1 MKMGKQKL
9 TLGIDLGGTFI
20 KLGLVDAEGQIVQKI
35 SVDTC
40 ANEGINKV
48 FEQIEKGVKEIT
60 TDNKIKLEGIGIGVP
75 GLVSDKGEINNPPNL
90 PGWGKVPVKEK
101 LERILNYPVFVEN
114 DANAAAIGELI
125 YGASKNLNN
134 FIMLTIGTGVGGGII
149 INRKIF
155 RGEIG
160 AAGELGHVTV
170 DYKGNRCN
178 CGNIGCV
185 ESYVGNN
192 YLVARVKKQLENN
205 KNSLIYELCENNL
218 ENLTPKIISQ
228 AAHQGDDFANKVI
241 IETGNYLGVAL
252 VSIMNVL
259 DIATVIVGGGLSGF
273 GDTLFK
279 SIEDTIKDRIFSVI
293 GDRVKVIPAALK
305 NDAGI
310 LGAAALVHH

>member
-1 MKMGKQKL
+1 MGKQKL

-125 YGASKNLNN
+125 YGAGKNLNN

>member
-1 MKMGKQKL
+1 MGKQKL